1 MLFCAA
7 QGREDDVSTVMKADG
22 RVRRVVLVDDEPVIL
37 QILSAV
43 LEDGPWEITACGSAS
58 EARRVLRSDGVDV
71 LITDKNLPDGNG
83 LELLKLAREVN
94 DLAEVIIITGY
105 ANLETALTAM
115 ELDAFDYVLK
125 PLNNVFDIRKKV
137 QRAVDKQDLALE
149 NRRLVEDL
157 RSKNIE
163 LTAALKETQQ
173 LQSELIQSEKLA
185 GIGTLAAGIAHE
197 VSSPLFGIMGL
208 AEAITDEEKLDLCH
222 EYARDIVEYSRTI
235 RDIVKELSSY
245 SRASSAEYLT
255 TVELARVIEDAVRL
269 VERSADCRGVAIS
282 VDVAP
287 QTFVQARTSEV
298 QQVFVNLV
306 KNAVEAI
313 EDRDVGTGKVT
324 VRAGTR
330 DGRVWATVEDTG
342 AGIPND
348 RLSLVF
354 DPFYT
359 TKAPGKGTGLGLNI
373 VYRIMAKHRGQ
384 VNVEST
390 VGKGT
395 RFTLSFPISG

>member
-1 MLFCAA
+1 L
-7 QGREDDVSTVMKADG
+7 
-22 RVRRVVLVDDEPVIL
+22 
-37 QILSAV
+37 
-43 LEDGPWEITACGSAS
+43 
-58 EARRVLRSDGVDV
+58 LRSDGVDV

-149 NRRLVEDL
+149 NRRLLEDL
-157 RSKNIE
+157 RAKNIE

-208 AEAITDEEKLDLCH
+208 AEAITDEEKIDLCH

-255 TVELARVIEDAVRL
+255 TVELSRVIEDAVRL
-269 VERSADCRGVAIS
+269 VERSADCRGVTIS

-330 DGRVWATVEDTG
+330 DGRVWATVEDSG
-342 AGIPND
+342 AGIPSD

-384 VNVEST
+384 VSVDST

>member
-7 QGREDDVSTVMKADG
+7 QGREDDVSTTMKADG

-58 EARRVLRSDGVDV
+58 EARKVLRSDGVDV

-149 NRRLVEDL
+149 NRRLVADL
-157 RSKNIE
+157 RAKNIE

-269 VERSADCRGVAIS
+269 VERSADCRGVTIS

-348 RLSLVF
+348 RLNLVF

-384 VNVEST
+384 VMVEST